1 MSSIGQIEAVPIEK
15 HSRKLAALTLASL
28 SLVFL
33 ASVVFRPSG
42 AGPSDE
48 YFTVCGFKNM
58 TGLPCPG
65 CGLTHSFCALGKG
78 DLPSAFAF
86 NALGPLLFLA
96 LAVTWVRALLVLG
109 NKPEAVT
116 VIDRTTTRYGLVRN
130 FAIVFGVFGFG
141 RILYLIFFSPPQGLG
156 QSPLLKLIARLF
168 G

>member
-1 MSSIGQIEAVPIEK
+1 MSSIAYIEGVQIEK
-15 HSRKLAALTLASL
+15 HSRKLAALTLAGL

-33 ASVVFRPSG
+33 VSVVIRPAE
-42 AGPSDE
+42 AGPSGD
-48 YFTVCGFKNM
+48 YFTVCGFKTI

-96 LAVTWVRALLVLG
+96 LAMAWLRALLVLA
-109 NKPEAVT
+109 NKTQAVT
-116 VIDRTTTRYGLVRN
+116 VIDQTTTRYRLVRN
-130 FAIVFGVFGFG
+130 CVIVFGIFGVG
-141 RILYLIFFSPPQGLG
+141 RILYLIFFAPPQGLG
-156 QSPLLKLIARLF
+156 QSPLLKLIARLV